1 MPEPASFQAP
11 TGTRDMYPADAARRR
26 FITEAW
32 RRVSV
37 NHGFEEV
44 DGPTFE
50 HLDLYTVKSGEG
62 IISELFSFTRAGG
75 EKTYALRPEFTPT
88 LARLYAAKAAS
99 LPKPTRWFTAGPFF
113 RAERPQR
120 GRLREFLQWNVDLI
134 GDDSPAAD
142 AEVIACCVEL
152 LSDLGLKQSDIR
164 VRINDR
170 RCVARLLAQIVPMES
185 VPAMFSVLDKRAKV
199 RKEEFIGLGVAL
211 GASPQAMVALD
222 SILDRSF
229 PLAGEAFVQSGFFE
243 HAALSRDAFDVLVQD
258 LKLLYDA
265 LAARDLVS
273 WCDFDFSIVRGLA
286 YYTGIVFE
294 VVVGGERAVAG
305 GGRYDKLIELF
316 GGPATPAVGF
326 GMGDV
331 VLALVL
337 QDRGLMPKDDELMR
351 LSGQRP
357 DVFVIAASP
366 EADAAARRLVATLR
380 RSQPAPE
387 GSTQRRI
394 PALHAR
400 QTSKTTR
407 NVGKLLKE
415 AADLAAR
422 LAVIVENDAEATIKD
437 MRTGQQDETRTPLA
451 DLPTVLRARLAS
463 A

>member
-50 HLDLYTVKSGEG
+50 HLDLYTVKSGDG

-211 GASPQAMVALD
+211 GASPEAMVALD

-337 QDRGLMPKDDELMR
+337 QDRGLMPKDEELMR

-380 RSQPAPE
+380 RSLPAPE

-437 MRTGQQDETRTPLA
+437 MRTGQQDEARTPLA
-451 DLPTVLRARLAS
+451 DLPAVLRARLAT